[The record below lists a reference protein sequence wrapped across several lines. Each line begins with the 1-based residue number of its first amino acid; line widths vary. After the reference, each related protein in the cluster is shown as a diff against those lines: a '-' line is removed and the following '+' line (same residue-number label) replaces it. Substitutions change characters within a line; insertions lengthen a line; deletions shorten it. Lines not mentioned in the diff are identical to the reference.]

1 MRPLVRG
8 GLCAAAAALLI
19 CLAGVSVATAAP
31 ASAPY
36 FTPLPA
42 SGNTELHAVRFLP
55 AAAPLPDGSV
65 LIAGGQDNSNT
76 VLQSAEIFD
85 PRTDTFT
92 ALAPAGDTELQTGR
106 MGAGAAALPDGD
118 VLIVGGLDND
128 DNVLGTAEL
137 FNPATQ
143 TFTALPA
150 TAPHELPVPVADAAV
165 APLPDGKVLIA
176 GGLDDNSGDMTDAVQ
191 IFDPSDDSF
200 AELSADENL
209 PYAVSDAAA
218 APLPGGRVLIAGGA
232 IDTDFNSTAHSIV
245 YDPFIEEPVQLPSPG
260 SDLPQPTDDQMAAPL
275 PDGDI
280 LLAGGLTEAD
290 DIAGTLLFDPNTLA
304 FTALPTSGTTQ
315 LATPRFGGAAV
326 PLPDGQVL
334 IAGGSVVTNGVG
346 LQSAELYVPAPQ
358 AAASGGDFGSQP
370 VGQASAAQPVVVTN
384 VGAQALRISFTAL
397 DQTAGDPSDF
407 SLLSDGCAG
416 RTLAFEQSCTITV
429 RFTPSELGSR
439 TATLDLADNE
449 PSSGTIALSGTGAAT
464 TGVGGSEPPVTG
476 PQGPPGPI
484 GPAGPAGPAGPKGA
498 RGPAGKPGQIRL
510 VTCTRV
516 VKHHKKPV
524 RVCKTKVISGTAT
537 FTATPAKAKLTRGHR
552 VYATGTALYAQLNL
566 RARRAI
572 HPGRY
577 TLTLTR
583 HDGHRVIRTSKTI
596 TIT

>member
-1 MRPLVRG
+1 MRLLARG
-8 GLCAAAAALLI
+8 GLCAAVAAVLMF
-19 CLAGVSVATAAP
+19 LAGVSVATAAP

-42 SGNTELHAVRFLP
+42 SGDTELHAVRFLP

-76 VLQSAEIFD
+76 ALQSAEIFD
-85 PRTDTFT
+85 PRSDTFT
-92 ALAPAGDTELQTGR
+92 ALPASGDTELQTGR
-106 MGAGAAALPDGD
+106 LGAGAAALPDGD
-118 VLIVGGLDND
+118 VLIVGGQDTD
-128 DNVLGTAEL
+128 GNVLATAEL

-191 IFDPSDDSF
+191 IIDPSDDSF
-200 AELSADENL
+200 TELPADENL

-232 IDTDFNSTAHSIV
+232 IDIDFDSTAHSIV

-275 PDGDI
+275 PNGDI
-280 LLAGGLTEAD
+280 LLAGGLTD
-290 DIAGTLLFDPNTLA
+290 NNDIGGTLLFDPDTLA
-304 FTALPTSGTTQ
+304 YAALPASGTTQ

-358 AAASGGDFGSQP
+358 AAAAGGDFGSQP

-384 VGAQALRISFTAL
+384 VGAQALRISFTAI
-397 DQTAGDPSDF
+397 DQNGGDPSDF
-407 SLLSDGCAG
+407 SVVTDSCSG
-416 RTLAFEQSCTITV
+416 RSLAFEQSCTVTV
-429 RFTPSELGSR
+429 RFTPSVLGSR

-449 PSSGTIALSGTGAAT
+449 PSPGTIALSGTGTAT
-464 TGVGGSEPPVTG
+464 TGVGGSQPPTTG
-476 PQGPPGPI
+476 PQGPPGPTGPG
-484 GPAGPAGPAGPKGA
+484 GPAGAKGA
-498 RGPAGKPGQIRL
+498 RGPAGRPGQIRL

-516 VKHHKKPV
+516 VKRHKKPV
-524 RVCKTKVISGTAT
+524 RVCKTKVVSGTAT
-537 FTATPAKAKLTRGHR
+537 FTTTLAKAKLTRGHR
-552 VYATGTALYAQLNL
+552 VYATGTALDAQLNL

-583 HDGHRVIRTSKTI
+583 HVGHRVIATTKRIVI
-596 TIT
+596 T